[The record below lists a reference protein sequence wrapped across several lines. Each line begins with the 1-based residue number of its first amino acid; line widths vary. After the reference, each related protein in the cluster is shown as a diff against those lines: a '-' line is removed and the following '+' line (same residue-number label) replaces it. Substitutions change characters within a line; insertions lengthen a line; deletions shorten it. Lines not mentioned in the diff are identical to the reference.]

1 MTVESAGGEGG
12 SQWGTLET
20 SLDSPARTRRA
31 LSTGRTPSWSICR
44 RAGGS
49 VASSC
54 GGEGGEVYTSSA
66 PFARPRY
73 SRSSAGVSWRG
84 GVGGGVAG
92 ETHRGAAQQ

>member
-1 MTVESAGGEGG
+1 MTVESAGGRGG
-12 SQWGTLET
+12 SQWGTPDT
-20 SLDSPARTRRA
+20 NLDSPARTRRA

-66 PFARPRY
+66 PFASPRY
-73 SRSSAGVSWRG
+73 SRPSAGVS
-84 GVGGGVAG
+84 GGGG
-92 ETHRGAAQQ
+92 G